1 LASVVLL
8 SCGNLTKNSDD
19 QDERKVYFDSAFTEK
34 FLPMGDG
41 FTGADGIYSVEI
53 PDGRNVWIFGD
64 TFFGHVTAD
73 NKRIKTDPMYIRN
86 SFLVQQKDSFEFVHQ
101 GTKQNPV
108 SIMVPPEVTDQ
119 SSGYGELNL
128 WYWPGD
134 GYVDGSMLNVFV
146 SKFFQEDLNNMWGF
160 EFRETNLVQFSLP
173 DFKPLK
179 VHRFANLD
187 SIHFGHCLLEDGGYL
202 YIYGLKNG
210 KPFVAR
216 ALSQEVLKPWEFYN
230 GKSWSE
236 KANEA
241 QPILDF
247 KGSEQFSVFKSG
259 ETYIMV
265 MQQGG
270 LSPDIYSFTSSAPY
284 GPWGNKKL
292 LYTTQQPPGCK
303 QCFTYNALAHPQFTV
318 DNMLLISYNTN
329 THLLAEH
336 FGDALLYRP
345 RFIRVPMELILDKK
359 SE

>member
-1 LASVVLL
+1 
-8 SCGNLTKNSDD
+8 
-19 QDERKVYFDSAFTEK
+19 
-34 FLPMGDG
+34 
-41 FTGADGIYSVEI
+41 
-53 PDGRNVWIFGD
+53 
-64 TFFGHVTAD
+64 
-73 NKRIKTDPMYIRN
+73 
-86 SFLVQQKDSFEFVHQ
+86 
-101 GTKQNPV
+101 
-108 SIMVPPEVTDQ
+108 
-119 SSGYGELNL
+119 
-128 WYWPGD
+128 
-134 GYVDGSMLNVFV
+134 
-146 SKFFQEDLNNMWGF
+146 
-160 EFRETNLVQFSLP
+160 
-173 DFKPLK
+173 LK

-216 ALSQEVLKPWEFYN
+216 ALNQEVLKPWEFYN

-247 KGSEQFSVFKSG
+247 KGSEQFSVFKSD
-259 ETYIMV
+259 EAYIMI